1 MLGTLAEVVAE
12 IAGIDFRDNDVEE
25 KAPSID
31 RSGAI
36 DLLSLSKAID
46 FVPTK
51 GRSSASSSDSG
62 SGGGGEATSR
72 TVLGRSRSDMP
83 EYRLGTPTVEAGEG
97 GSDSISSTT
106 SASAE
111 TDVGSG
117 SEASML
123 IELRLDLDM
132 RCCDADRLSEE
143 AIDLIE
149 LILPEGTIS
158 LVPIHQ
164 LKSYE
169 T

>member
-1 MLGTLAEVVAE
+1 MLLTLAEVVAE
-12 IAGIDFRDNDVEE
+12 IAGIDFLDSDVEE

-31 RSGAI
+31 RRGAI

-46 FVPTK
+46 LDPTK

-97 GSDSISSTT
+97 GNDSISSTT
-106 SASAE
+106 SASTGAL
-111 TDVGSG
+111 VGTG

-123 IELRLDLDM
+123 IEFRLDLDM
-132 RCCDADRLSEE
+132 RCCDADRLSED
-143 AIDLIE
+143 ATDLIE
-149 LILPEGTIS
+149 LMLPEDTIS
-158 LVPIHQ
+158 VVPIHQ
-164 LKSYE
+164 LA
-169 T
+169 